1 TRIPALGRD
10 FCWVDGRLAY
20 PDPCVAEH
28 AHPGAV
34 FAPVVRVP
42 GVLDG
47 AEDAFRV
54 RHQDGD
60 AAVAG
65 GQAGDA
71 AGGAVGVGGVAV
83 GHAAVVVDE
92 AQGYAAAGFAGVHG
106 GAVGKLGTA
115 FAVADGGRHAR
126 GEHAAGGDRRRW
138 LGLDHGGRGFELLG
152 AAAYEARPVCAA
164 GEKRAQVGQRLTAV
178 AHAEGGGVGAGK
190 VVAEAPA
197 GLI

>member
-1 TRIPALGRD
+1 MVCAHTRIPALGRD

-20 PDPCVAEH
+20 PDPCIAEH

-42 GVLDG
+42 GVLDC

-54 RHQDGD
+54 RHHDGD

-92 AQGYAAAGFAGVHG
+92 AQGYAAAGFAGVDG
-106 GAVGKLGTA
+106 GAVGKLGIT
-115 FAVADGGRHAR
+115 FAVGDGDRHAR
-126 GEHAAGGDRRRW
+126 ADHATEEDRRR
-138 LGLDHGGRGFELLG
+138 GLYFHHGDAGFELLG
-152 AAAYEARPVCAA
+152 AVAYEARPV
-164 GEKRAQVGQRLTAV
+164 
-178 AHAEGGGVGAGK
+178 
-190 VVAEAPA
+190 VAEIGRAHV
-197 GLI
+197 